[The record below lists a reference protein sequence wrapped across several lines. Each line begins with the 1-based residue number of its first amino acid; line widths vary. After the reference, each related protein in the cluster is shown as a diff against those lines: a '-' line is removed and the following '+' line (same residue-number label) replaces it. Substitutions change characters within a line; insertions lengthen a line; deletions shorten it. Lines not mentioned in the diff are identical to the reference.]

1 MAKINLDIYYKYRD
15 VLGEDEAM
23 KLCKEDQKKRSKEDQ
38 KKRTPPPPS
47 PDLFLPPMPETLHG
61 LANKIDSRYS
71 QRLTETQRRVL
82 RAYTELGALT
92 DLEMEEAIGMRNTS
106 VMARRNEL
114 MSPKINLVEFSHN
127 KINPHTGKV
136 NAAYRVKGN

>member
-23 KLCKEDQKKRSKEDQ
+23 KLARKDQKK

-47 PDLFLPPMPETLHG
+47 PDLFIPPMPETLHG

-71 QRLTETQRRVL
+71 HRLTETQRRVL